1 MSEEKSLTTGQWL
14 VLVAAFLGWMFDG
27 VEMGLFPLI
36 ARPALQELLGVTGD
50 ALVGQWNGY
59 LIAAFMLGA
68 ASGGLVFGWI
78 GDKIGRVR
86 GMALSILVY
95 SIFTGLCYF
104 VTAPWQLFVLRFI
117 AALGMGGQWALAVAL
132 IMECWPDKFRPILAG
147 VIGGAANFG
156 FLLIAV
162 VAWYFPVT
170 SETWRIMMLAGA
182 VPGVLALLII
192 MFVPESQRW
201 KASVDHRHTSPLREV
216 FRPPLLRKT
225 LLGIVFSSVPL
236 IATWGAVS
244 GWTPLWIEQTRQ
256 MELAQPHLT
265 TEQQQQTQAATTVDD
280 RVELIF
286 GYTNEEKEA
295 VPGFLTAEQC
305 KNVANEA
312 APAKAWVQIML
323 SIGAIIGCLFGSS
336 LGHRLGRRPAY
347 FLLCVFSFGL
357 CAFLY
362 QGSGAFSLQFLAI
375 MGLVGV
381 VSAAFY
387 GWAPL
392 YLPELFPTRVRATG
406 QGISF
411 NFGRILTA
419 VGSIVTGHLLIAY
432 GGDYAKACSIII
444 LVYFV
449 GMVVIWFGPETK
461 GKPLPE

>member
-1 MSEEKSLTTGQWL
+1 MSEEKTLTSGQWL
-14 VLVAAFLGWMFDG
+14 VLAAAFLGWMFDG

-36 ARPALQELLGVTGD
+36 VRPALQDLMSVTGD
-50 ALVGQWNGY
+50 ARVGEWNGY

-68 ASGGLVFGWI
+68 ASGGLAFGWL
-78 GDKIGRVR
+78 GDKVGRVR

-132 IMECWPDKFRPILAG
+132 VMECWPDRFRPLLAG
-147 VIGGAANFG
+147 VIGAAANVG
-156 FLLIAV
+156 FLLISV

-182 VPGVLALLII
+182 IPGVLALLII

-201 KASVDHRHTSPLREV
+201 KASVDHRRTTPLREV
-216 FRPPLLRKT
+216 FTPPLLKRT

-256 MELAQPHLT
+256 LELAQPHMT
-265 TEQQQQTQAATTVDD
+265 TAQRQEAQAAPTIDD
-280 RVELIF
+280 RMKLIR
-286 GYTNEEKEA
+286 GYTNEEKEE
-295 VPGFLTAEQC
+295 VSGFLTTAQW
-305 KNVANEA
+305 KDVADEA

-323 SIGAIIGCLFGSS
+323 SIGAIIGCIFGSN

-347 FLLCVFSFGL
+347 FVLCVLSFGL
-357 CAFLY
+357 CTFLY
-362 QGSGAFSLQFLAI
+362 RGSGSFNLQFLFI
-375 MGLVGV
+375 VGLVGI

-419 VGSIVTGHLLIAY
+419 VGAVVTGQLLLAY
-432 GGDYAKACSIII
+432 GGDYAKACSIIVLI
-444 LVYFV
+444 YFV

>member
-1 MSEEKSLTTGQWL
+1 MSEEKTLTSGQWL
-14 VLVAAFLGWMFDG
+14 VLAAAFLGWMFDG

-36 ARPALQELLGVTGD
+36 ARPALQDLMGVTGD
-50 ALVGQWNGY
+50 ARVGQWNGY

-68 ASGGLVFGWI
+68 ASGGLVFGWL

-104 VTAPWQLFVLRFI
+104 VTAPWQLFILRFI

-132 IMECWPDKFRPILAG
+132 VMECWPDRFRPILAG
-147 VIGGAANFG
+147 VIGAAANVG
-156 FLLIAV
+156 FLLISV
-162 VAWYFPVT
+162 VACYFPVT
-170 SETWRIMMLAGA
+170 AETWRIMMLAGA

-201 KASVDHRHTSPLREV
+201 KASVDHRRTTPLREV
-216 FRPPLLRKT
+216 FRPPLRRRT
-225 LLGIVFSSVPL
+225 LLAIAFTSVPL

-244 GWTPLWIEQTRQ
+244 GWTPLWVEQTRQ
-256 MELAQPHLT
+256 MELAQPHMT
-265 TEQQQQTQAATTVDD
+265 AAQRQEAQAATTIDE
-280 RVELIF
+280 RVELIR
-286 GYTNEEKEA
+286 GYTNDEKEEVA
-295 VPGFLTAEQC
+295 GFLTAEQW
-305 KNVANEA
+305 KDVADEA
-312 APAKAWVQIML
+312 APAKARVQFML
-323 SIGAIIGCLFGSS
+323 AIGAIIGCLIGSS
-336 LGHRLGRRPAY
+336 LGHSLGRRPAY
-347 FLLCVFSFGL
+347 FLLCVASFVL
-357 CAFLY
+357 CTILY
-362 QGSGAFSLQFLAI
+362 RASGAYNLQFLTI
-375 MGLVGV
+375 VGLVGI

-432 GGDYAKACSIII
+432 GGDYAKACSIIVLI
-444 LVYFV
+444 YFV
-449 GMVVIWFGPETK
+449 GMVIIWFGPETK

>member
-14 VLVAAFLGWMFDG
+14 VLAAAFLGWMFDG

-36 ARPALQELLGVTGD
+36 VRPALQDLMSVTGD
-50 ALVGQWNGY
+50 ARVGEWNGY

-68 ASGGLVFGWI
+68 ASGGLAFGWL
-78 GDKIGRVR
+78 GDKVGRVR

-104 VTAPWQLFVLRFI
+104 VTAPWQLFILRFI

-132 IMECWPDKFRPILAG
+132 VMECWPDRFRPILAG
-147 VIGGAANFG
+147 VIGAAANVG
-156 FLLIAV
+156 FLLISV

-182 VPGVLALLII
+182 IPGVLALLII

-201 KASVDHRHTSPLREV
+201 KASVDHRRTTPLREV
-216 FRPPLLRKT
+216 FTPPLLKKT

-256 MELAQPHLT
+256 MELAQPHMT
-265 TEQQQQTQAATTVDD
+265 TAQRQEAQAAPTIDD
-280 RVELIF
+280 RMKLIR
-286 GYTNEEKEA
+286 GHTNEEKEE
-295 VPGFLTAEQC
+295 VSGFLTAAQW
-305 KNVANEA
+305 KDVANEA

-323 SIGAIIGCLFGSS
+323 SIGAIIGCIFGSS

-347 FLLCVFSFGL
+347 FVLCVLSFCL
-357 CAFLY
+357 CTFLY
-362 QGSGAFSLQFLAI
+362 RGSGSFNLQFLFI
-375 MGLVGV
+375 VGLVGI

-419 VGSIVTGHLLIAY
+419 AGAVVTGQLLLAY
-432 GGDYAKACSIII
+432 GGDYAKACSIIV